1 MILRRFVPIAVAC
14 GTVVL
19 APRAPLVVPLGAQQP
34 MQFRAS
40 TSAVAVDVSVQDGR
54 RAVLGLTADDFEL
67 LDDGVPQRIA
77 AAALEHVPLDVT
89 LVVDTSG
96 SLAGPAIAQFKRDIE
111 TITGLLGADDRLR
124 MVTFA
129 TRAAEA
135 FGWRPGSDAPDVVQ
149 LPAGGATALY
159 QALAAVLLR
168 RPDPG
173 RRQLI
178 VAMSDGVDN
187 VSLLD
192 APDVLAIAKRADAL
206 MHIVLR
212 NRATSSVSGSGV
224 PFDMGQILP
233 QIPDRS
239 SPPTSSFSPP
249 IASHRTWGWV
259 PYQGEGQTSVLRDA
273 AEVTGGRLRTVAPA
287 TSLADAFKT
296 ALDEFRTS
304 YVLWFTPEG
313 VAPTGWHTLE
323 VKVRQGRHDVRART
337 GYQAGGAK

>member
-1 MILRRFVPIAVAC
+1 MTRRSVRLR
-14 GTVVL
+14 
-19 APRAPLVVPLGAQQP
+19 LVVPALGIAAIACLVTPLRAQQP

-67 LDDGVPQRIA
+67 LDNGVPQKIA

-96 SLAGPAIAQFKRDIE
+96 SLAGPALQQFKRDIG
-111 TITGLLGADDRLR
+111 TIATLLGADDRLR

-212 NRATSSVSGSGV
+212 SQARSASFSFGQ
-224 PFDMGQILP
+224 PFDMGKISP
-233 QIPDRS
+233 SAPSAS
-239 SPPTSSFSPP
+239 SVGAATP
-249 IASHRTWGWV
+249 ASHRTWGWV
-259 PYQGEGQTSVLRDA
+259 PYTGEGQTSVLRDA
-273 AEVTGGRLRTVAPA
+273 AEATGGRLRTAAPA

-313 VAPTGWHTLE
+313 VDPTGWHTLE

-337 GYQAGGAK
+337 GYQAGSEK